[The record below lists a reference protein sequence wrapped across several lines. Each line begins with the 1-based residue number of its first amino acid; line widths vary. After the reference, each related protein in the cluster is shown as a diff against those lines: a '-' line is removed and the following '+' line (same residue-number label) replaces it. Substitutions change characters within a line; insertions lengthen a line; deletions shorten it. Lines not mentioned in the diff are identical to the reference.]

1 MPDFGSVKRLTVK
14 GGYKDGYWEGQ
25 DRHEVKW
32 ERKNGLCHPNHIR
45 YKVSQDHLMSSNKNA
60 WPRSNRLGVNLLC
73 FTVVLGYQQSLND
86 VTYQMGHKLARELSI
101 ALVLSPSGSL
111 KVLKEM

>member
-1 MPDFGSVKRLTVK
+1 MPDFGSVKRRAVK

-45 YKVSQDHLMSSNKNA
+45 YKVSQGHLMSSN
-60 WPRSNRLGVNLLC
+60 
-73 FTVVLGYQQSLND
+73 
-86 VTYQMGHKLARELSI
+86 
-101 ALVLSPSGSL
+101 
-111 KVLKEM
+111 